1 MARCVEYGERRRVPL
16 VIENMNPLPGDSEF
30 QYLGVTVDEFQA
42 ALPTGSARPTSGSP
56 STSPTPSC
64 VPGGTVPFVRAFGER
79 IHSAQLS
86 DNRGRVD
93 EHMTIG
99 AGTIDFRRVL
109 AALGRIGFA
118 GPLIIELFDVPKK
131 LVSHRR
137 LLALLSAAHRA
148 AAPGP
153 CEGAGGSP
161 RGGSG
166 TLAVAPAGLKPELTL

>member
-30 QYLGVTVDEFQA
+30 QYLGVTVEEFQA
-42 ALPTGSARPTSGSP
+42 LFQRIRSPYLGLALDVAHSEL
-56 STSPTPSC
+56 
-64 VPGGTVPFVRAFGER
+64 VPGRTVSFVRTFGER

-99 AGTIDFRRVL
+99 AGKIDFARVL
-109 AALGRIGFA
+109 NALGGIGFA
-118 GPLIIELFDVPKK
+118 GPLIIELFDVQKK

-137 LLALLSAAHRA
+137 LLALLARMGKGHGQARA
-148 AAPGP
+148 ATKRSHA
-153 CEGAGGSP
+153 ARRS
-161 RGGSG
+161 RS
-166 TLAVAPAGLKPELTL
+166 